1 MNMDIEICFSTYIA
15 VVSGEFIFSFD
26 PVFMQL
32 QDLSKN
38 YSKYYTIYDNNVMAT
53 IKKQNKEKDKHEAK
67 LGMTMSY
74 A

>member
-1 MNMDIEICFSTYIA
+1 MNMDIEICFSTHIT
-15 VVSGEFIFSFD
+15 VVSGKFIFLLD
-26 PVFMQL
+26 PVFIQL
-32 QDLSKN
+32 QDL
-38 YSKYYTIYDNNVMAT
+38 SKYYTIYDNNVMTT